1 MLCSSTLHIGLALTL
16 LGPEP
21 RGVDQPS
28 PEPEGDVVTTMME
41 KEELATR
48 GEQMYERAVEFAEK
62 GQFHDASE
70 YIVRAYVELE
80 DEARFG
86 DPGLL
91 LLREA
96 VVYHLK
102 AYRQA
107 EDDALLASIQ
117 PLVERFFEH
126 YQGVDPKKEE
136 LRRDLQTIR
145 DLRLSASERYLEE
158 GKFTKAAIEARACYR
173 ELQAADK
180 ARAIGEAAALA
191 ASRAYR
197 EAWYLDGDIR
207 YIESAIEVVDDH
219 LAKAGELASVPAKR
233 ERKRLE
239 GDLRRA
245 RTSMRSRS
253 EEATS
258 PRDRAFRLAIGAGL
272 GGGLALSAGA
282 AAVGAYTFVQPSG
295 SPGAIDARPGA
306 TATGIGLG
314 LAGGAVAAL
323 ASHVLADAGL
333 VSSRRRVFLA
343 AGTTAIGLVGIVL
356 GSALMGVGS
365 LQKGTE
371 ARDLRLQNAGFGV
384 LLGMGAP
391 LGVGIA
397 TIVTRWADR

>member
-1 MLCSSTLHIGLALTL
+1 MFYSSTFHIGVALAV

-21 RGVDQPS
+21 PRMEQPS
-28 PEPEGDVVTTMME
+28 PELGGDVVTTMME
-41 KEELATR
+41 KEELSTR

-62 GQFHDASE
+62 GQYHDASE
-70 YIVRAYVELE
+70 HIVRAYVELD

-86 DPGLL
+86 EPGLL

-107 EDDALLASIQ
+107 KDDMLLASIQ
-117 PLVERFFEH
+117 PLVEQLFEH
-126 YQGVDPKKEE
+126 HQGVDPKKDE

-180 ARAIGEAAALA
+180 GRAIGEAAALA

-197 EAWYLDGDIR
+197 EAWYSDGDVR

-219 LAKAGELASVPAKR
+219 LAKAGELASVPVKR
-233 ERKRLE
+233 ERKRLD

-245 RTSMRSRS
+245 RTSVGSRS

-282 AAVGAYTFVQPSG
+282 AAVGAYTFEEPTD
-295 SPGAIDARPGA
+295 SPAAIDARPGA

-323 ASHVLADAGL
+323 ASHVLADAGF
-333 VSSRRRVFLA
+333 VSSRRRKFLA
-343 AGTTAIGLVGIVL
+343 AGTTAVGLVGIAL
-356 GSALMGVGS
+356 GSVLMGIGS
-365 LQKGTE
+365 MQEGTDG
-371 ARDLRLQNAGFGV
+371 RDLRLQNAGFSV